1 MKKVMLY
8 SGGCDSYLISKIYK
22 PDLKIYVNLHTE
34 YSESEMKKLDD
45 DVIVIDYPFLKNF
58 EEDNG
63 VIPLRNLY
71 LIMIACNY
79 TGYDDVEIC
88 LGVNNGD
95 QYYNDKSLEFFRNAE
110 KFLNQIYN
118 DGAFTKQIKNIK
130 LKYDTLQYT
139 KYELLKMY
147 LKQGGDIE
155 TAYNEIFTCQ
165 HPINN
170 EPCWN
175 CKYCFLKFVPFYLA
189 GYKFSNSIIQ
199 SMSKFFKEDALPK
212 IEKGKSYY
220 SKELLEVL
228 EVGKRLNLINS
239 E

>member
-34 YSESEMKKLDD
+34 YSKAEMEKLDD
-45 DVIVIDYPFLKNF
+45 DVIVIDFPFLKDF
-58 EEDNG
+58 EEENG

-71 LIMIACNY
+71 LLMIACNY

-95 QYYNDKSLEFFRNAE
+95 QYYNDKSKKFFKEVE
-110 KFLNQIYN
+110 KLLNMIYN
-118 DGAFTKQIKNIK
+118 VGAFTKQIKNIK

-147 LKQGGDIE
+147 LEQGGDIE
-155 TAYNEIFTCQ
+155 TAFNEIFTCQ

-170 EPCWN
+170 ESCWN

-189 GYKFSNSIIQ
+189 GYDFDTSVIERMKKFL
-199 SMSKFFKEDALPK
+199 KEDVLPK
-212 IEKGKSYY
+212 IKKNKSYY
-220 SKELLEVL
+220 GKELLEVL
-228 EVGKRLNLINS
+228 EVAEKLDVL
-239 E
+239 